1 MTTKELLKEMEIDA
15 KKMEIREKLEDDQI
29 KRKALQKKK
38 ESMLKKLK
46 QFRNLFSGGIEC
58 AAMDADGIRKHY
70 EKGE

>member
-15 KKMEIREKLEDDQI
+15 KKMEIREMLEDDPI

-46 QFRNLFSGGIEC
+46 QFRDFFPGWIEC
-58 AAMDADGIRKHY
+58 AAMDADGTRKHY
-70 EKGE
+70 